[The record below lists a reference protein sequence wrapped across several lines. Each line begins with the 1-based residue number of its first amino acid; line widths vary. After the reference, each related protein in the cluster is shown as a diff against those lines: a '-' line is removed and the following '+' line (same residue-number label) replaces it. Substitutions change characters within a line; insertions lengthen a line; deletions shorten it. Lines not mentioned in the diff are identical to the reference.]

1 MRKLFR
7 TVDLTD
13 TLNAT
18 AGAVFG
24 QVTTTN
30 VYIVAVIGMTVA
42 AVIVIV
48 AKARKKTV

>member
-1 MRKLFR
+1 MISPTL
-7 TVDLTD
+7 
-13 TLNAT
+13 LNAT